1 MGSIFGLRG
10 KLDVESRVFC
20 LSGPHEYGSGSG
32 RADATHGAVPELK
45 SNRVSRKT
53 KEEALPKPPQ
63 TPPPAAGDAAE
74 AHLSQPGAAPGTP
87 ATRDTH

>member
-1 MGSIFGLRG
+1 M
-10 KLDVESRVFC
+10 ESRVF
-20 LSGPHEYGSGSG
+20 LPHRLHEYGGGSR
-32 RADATHGAVPELK
+32 RADTTHGAVPELK